1 MVVSSPLNVVWSRIQ
16 NLIGL
21 SLILFFFTLPNPR
34 FVFVSLALWI
44 FTSTVV
50 TALLQ
55 KTRFT
60 LANIIT
66 LSRAFGLV
74 TCSVIL
80 AHNGYIS
87 NLSVFI
93 LGICLM
99 ADFFDGY
106 LARIFTTSS
115 AGKLLDGETDQQ
127 FVLVAAS
134 TAFIFLDISF
144 WVLLF
149 PSIKYIFETCYD
161 LFRLK
166 VNEKE
171 GKKRRKIIAA
181 IVMIIL
187 FINLAFIEEESSIFF
202 YLIGLLALSYS
213 FLTDLIRALKS
224 QLKNNHV
231 S

>member
-1 MVVSSPLNVVWSRIQ
+1 M
-16 NLIGL
+16 
-21 SLILFFFTLPNPR
+21 
-34 FVFVSLALWI
+34 
-44 FTSTVV
+44 
-50 TALLQ
+50 
-55 KTRFT
+55 
-60 LANIIT
+60 
-66 LSRAFGLV
+66 
-74 TCSVIL
+74 
-80 AHNGYIS
+80 
-87 NLSVFI
+87 
-93 LGICLM
+93 
-99 ADFFDGY
+99 
-106 LARIFTTSS
+106 
-115 AGKLLDGETDQQ
+115 
-127 FVLVAAS
+127 
-134 TAFIFLDISF
+134 
-144 WVLLF
+144 
-149 PSIKYIFETCYD
+149 KYIFETCYD